1 MISTPNYFYIY
12 YIFFIRIIQHKKWL
26 SSSQQAMEFS
36 PLNYNAAEIRKSF
49 PKYNV
54 IYGLF
59 SKSGFTKRMLD
70 IAKENPNILLIHEDH
85 LL

>member
-1 MISTPNYFYIY
+1 M
-12 YIFFIRIIQHKKWL
+12 
-26 SSSQQAMEFS
+26 AFS